1 MHAPEVLSNFSRSYY
16 KVLANPHL
24 EIRGPTPRTSVT
36 SCREL
41 RADLTNCHG
50 RAKSFLIIRLKWI
63 TFQQLI

>member
-24 EIRGPTPRTSVT
+24 EIRRPAPRTPVT
-36 SCREL
+36 SCREP

-50 RAKSFLIIRLKWI
+50 KAKSFLGVHLK
-63 TFQQLI
+63 